1 MSAVVTHPLPAG
13 GLRARTR
20 HTPPPQHSSTTSTL
34 RRTDSQRLGEDRR
47 GHRDPLSTTA
57 TITLSVRY
65 TWDPAARWGGGACLA
80 RHSPCAL
87 LTRAPQASS
96 TVVAVRLWPRW
107 RRRQPDTSIDA
118 LIEAQ
123 RAALWRRRQRA
134 PCNNTRHARKHTQ
147 ALPPQRQSR
156 PISSWIPLGCLQHWL
171 IMSSRSNLN
180 ITHQNPLRYTSI
192 FTSH

>member
-87 LTRAPQASS
+87 LTRAPQAS
-96 TVVAVRLWPRW
+96 VRHCGGGGNVHPATT
-107 RRRQPDTSIDA
+107 PDTHASTLKHSRHNDSHDPSQA
-118 LIEAQ
+118 GY
-123 RAALWRRRQRA
+123 LWA
-134 PCNNTRHARKHTQ
+134 VSSTGSSC
-147 ALPPQRQSR
+147 PPDQ
-156 PISSWIPLGCLQHWL
+156 
-171 IMSSRSNLN
+171 
-180 ITHQNPLRYTSI
+180 T
-192 FTSH
+192 

>member
-1 MSAVVTHPLPAG
+1 MSAVVTRPLPAG

-65 TWDPAARWGGGACLA
+65 TWDPAARWGGGACPA

-87 LTRAPQASS
+87 LTLAPQARFLLVASAAAQCH
-96 TVVAVRLWPRW
+96 TVPCSCQLTSLQIS
-107 RRRQPDTSIDA
+107 RRIKKD
-118 LIEAQ
+118 
-123 RAALWRRRQRA
+123 
-134 PCNNTRHARKHTQ
+134 
-147 ALPPQRQSR
+147 
-156 PISSWIPLGCLQHWL
+156 
-171 IMSSRSNLN
+171 
-180 ITHQNPLRYTSI
+180 
-192 FTSH
+192 